1 MTADDHLRLV
11 ARAARATDPKL
22 DDARRAAREAIGTGR
37 PGHSLLRRLL
47 RELFDWLGNLVPGV
61 SFGGSVAGLLGYVVL
76 AAVAVG
82 VVVVAIRML
91 RRRQRG
97 PAAAATERPP
107 LDPGFVE
114 ARSAALRLAATDPL
128 EALRQLYASLLR
140 ELGRRRGWRPPPG
153 RSNWSFV
160 RRLGTGSGQGQALA
174 ECTRLF
180 EGRVYGSLPAAEADV
195 HRVDELAELVLS

>member
-1 MTADDHLRLV
+1 VTADDHLRLV
-11 ARAARATDPKL
+11 ARAARATDGEL
-22 DDARRAAREAIGTGR
+22 DAARRAARKAIGGGH
-37 PGHSLLRRLL
+37 PGHSLLHRLL
-47 RELFDWLGNLVPGV
+47 RRLIDWLGQLVPGV
-61 SFGGSVAGLLGYVVL
+61 PLGGSAAGLLVYAVL
-76 AAVAVG
+76 IAIAVG
-82 VVVVAIRML
+82 AVVVAIRAL
-91 RRRQRG
+91 RRWRRA
-97 PAAAATERPP
+97 PAETAAPRPP

-114 ARSAALRLAATDPL
+114 ARAAALRLAATDPL

-160 RRLGTGSGQGQALA
+160 RRLGAGSGQGQALA

-195 HRVDELAELVLS
+195 RRVDELAELVLS